1 MSISDYATMSIREIM
16 EQEAGYHLRR
26 NGIEPGRR
34 CDALSD
40 PTLTYESDL
49 IDERADHIMEDH
61 AELSDIL
68 EDCLPRPIAEFLAH
82 AAIHWSP
89 KMGGEWAYYGHKSD
103 ELLRELVHSWCMKE
117 AGA

>member
-1 MSISDYATMSIREIM
+1 MSIREII
-16 EQEAGYHLRR
+16 EDEIVANLRR
-26 NGIEPGRR
+26 NGIEPGRY
-34 CDALSD
+34 CPGLSD

-49 IDERADHIMEDH
+49 IEERVDHIMEDH
-61 AELSDIL
+61 AELSDFL

-103 ELLRELVHSWCMKE
+103 DELRELVHAWYVKE
-117 AGA
+117 AGI

>member
-1 MSISDYATMSIREIM
+1 MSISNFEAMSIREIM

-26 NGIEPGRR
+26 NGIEP
-34 CDALSD
+34 
-40 PTLTYESDL
+40 DL
-49 IDERADHIMEDH
+49 IAERADRIMEDH

-103 ELLRELVHSWCMKE
+103 ELLRELVHAWCKQE